1 MSSVYT
7 AAKSWVD
14 TITVLDDGDA
24 ANAASIAPALEAL
37 ADQASCLVAPK
48 VVALGSLTYVDT
60 TAWTVDFNVMAV
72 GTSTLGDEFKA
83 AIEVVNGATIGSIE
97 VLFVPDGTHA
107 ALPANKPSITLSR
120 HALTTGVAPAN
131 VVSVVSTATYAPV
144 SLADYNNGQLKAITI
159 SPSHTVDAYGYTY
172 YLSIVEESG
181 ANAKVGAYYAYRIN
195 YV

>member
-1 MSSVYT
+1 MSAIYT
-7 AAKSWVD
+7 GLKSWVD
-14 TITVLDDGDA
+14 TITTPDDGDPA
-24 ANAASIAPALEAL
+24 DAASIVPALEAL
-37 ADQASCLVAPK
+37 ADQASCVVASK
-48 VVALGSLTYVDT
+48 VIALGSLPYVDT
-60 TAWTVDFNVMAV
+60 TGWTVDFNVMAV

-83 AIEVVNGATIGSIE
+83 SLDVVHGATISTVE

-131 VVSVVSTATYAPV
+131 VVSVVTTGTYVPV

-159 SPSHTVDAYGYTY
+159 SPAHTVDAYGYAY

-181 ANAKVGAYYAYRIN
+181 ANAKVGAYYAVRIN
-195 YV
+195 YA